1 MEFSISE
8 DEDPES
14 IDDVDAII
22 TAKDGTRWSATLMT
36 IERITTLMER
46 WSGTGESLSGAY
58 FQVRDLVIVRRGG
71 LDAMALALEDIFR
84 EYGLATHVLPQ
95 LD

>member
-8 DEDPES
+8 DEDPGS
-14 IDDVDAII
+14 IADVDAII

-36 IERITTLMER
+36 VERITSLMDR
-46 WSGTGESLSGAY
+46 WSTTGESLSGAY
-58 FQVRDLVIVRRGG
+58 FQVRDLVIVRNGG
-71 LDAMALALEDIFR
+71 IDAMALALEDIFR